1 VHQAH
6 YVPSFGAFR
15 APYMGSLLP
24 HCPQRKGNSMPP
36 GGDDERETFEAAD
49 DAVCPHGEP
58 DEQVSLQ
65 RLTEAFAELLG
76 PVDSMTP
83 DQAEEAA
90 DVEATGAPE
99 VEHETLPRVAGV
111 VDDGPAEETS
121 AVECPVTPHM
131 ILEAMLFV
139 GDPHN
144 RPVSPRQAAARLR
157 GVSPREVETM
167 VDELNEKYRQN
178 GCPYTIESSG
188 EGYRL
193 VLREQFA
200 SVRERFYGRIRE
212 ARLSQAAIDVLALVA
227 YEQPISRP
235 RVDEIRG
242 KPSGALLSQLVRR
255 QLLRIE
261 RTDTKPRITRYFTT
275 PRFLDLFGLEN
286 VDDLPR
292 TQDVDQSSNSVS

>member
-1 VHQAH
+1 MAAGHA
-6 YVPSFGAFR
+6 
-15 APYMGSLLP
+15 
-24 HCPQRKGNSMPP
+24 
-36 GGDDERETFEAAD
+36 DERETVEPNGD
-49 DAVCPHGEP
+49 TPPPQDEP

-76 PVDSMTP
+76 PTNAAV
-83 DQAEEAA
+83 AEELEPAQGVGPT
-90 DVEATGAPE
+90 DAPE
-99 VEHETLPRVAGV
+99 GESGATTVPQVLRA
-111 VDDGPAEETS
+111 VDDEPCEETS
-121 AVECPVTPHM
+121 AAECPITPQM

-144 RPVSPRQAAARLR
+144 RPLSSRQAAARLR

-167 VDELNEKYRQN
+167 VNELNDKYRTN

-227 YEQPISRP
+227 YEQPISRT

-242 KPSGALLSQLVRR
+242 KPSGAILSQLVRR
-255 QLLRIE
+255 QLLKIE
-261 RTDTKPRITRYFTT
+261 RTDTKPRVTRYYTT

-292 TQDVDQSSNSVS
+292 TQDVDQSGNSFS